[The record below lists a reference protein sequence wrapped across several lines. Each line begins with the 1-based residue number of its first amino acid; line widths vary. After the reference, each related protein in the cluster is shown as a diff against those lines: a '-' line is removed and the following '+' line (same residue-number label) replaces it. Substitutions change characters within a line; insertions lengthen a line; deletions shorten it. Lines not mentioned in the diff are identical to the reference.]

1 MAPLKLG
8 KLPDRETTKITFTAS
23 AELTALLAEYAVAYE
38 REYGTKEATADFIPH
53 MIEAFIRSD
62 RGFKTGRKNRGATR
76 SGAKHEPHV
85 VSKSANDGM

>member
-38 REYGTKEATADFIPH
+38 REYGTKETTVDLIPH

-62 RGFKTGRKNRGATR
+62 RGFKNGSKNRGAAR
-76 SGAKHEPHV
+76 SGAEHEPHV
-85 VSKSANDGM
+85 ASKSANGGM